1 MFKKDVVPS
10 EHQEQLTQSYC
21 VYLRRHPSPQEMAV
35 SIFRVKDG
43 YPLVPAYQTARHHS
57 Q

>member
-1 MFKKDVVPS
+1 MFKKDVMPS
-10 EHQEQLTQSYC
+10 EHQEQLTQSHC
-21 VYLRRHPSPQEMAV
+21 VSLRRPPCPQEMTV

-43 YPLVPAYQTARHHS
+43 YHLVPAYQIAWSHS